1 MAQLPIH
8 QPEWIGTAPVVV
20 RRERSVLAPPAAVW
34 KHIAD
39 HHAWPQW
46 FKGLTTVQVT
56 GASEGVGG
64 QRVASMTGTTVG
76 EVFTA
81 WTPNEQFAFAIVTGP
96 RVLAGMAESV
106 VLEPDEGGCTVVYT
120 IGIEPAS
127 GFGWLVKL
135 GSKRLAKMLEKALD
149 ALALRAQADH
159 AAGVGIEPGVD
170 AVGADAD
177 ETAGDDGDDPDG
189 VAEAEPVEA
198 ADADASDDAADAADG
213 GEAAEPDSDGSD
225 SKD

>member
-1 MAQLPIH
+1 MAEQWAFNPLVQGSNPWGRTMAQLPIH

-39 HHAWPQW
+39 HQAWPQW
-46 FKGLTTVQVT
+46 FKGLKTVQVT
-56 GASEGVGG
+56 GAAEGVGG
-64 QRVASMTGTTVG
+64 QRVASVTGATVG

-81 WTPNEQFAFAIVTGP
+81 WAPNEQFAFAIVTGP

-106 VLEPDEGGCTVVYT
+106 VLVPGGGGCTVTYT
-120 IGIEPAS
+120 VGIEPAP

-135 GSKRLAKMLEKALD
+135 GSKRLAKLIEKALD

-159 AAGVGIEPGVD
+159 AGDVDVEADAGDAGDGDSAEPD
-170 AVGADAD
+170 DAD
-177 ETAGDDGDDPDG
+177 ET
-189 VAEAEPVEA
+189 ET
-198 ADADASDDAADAADG
+198 
-213 GEAAEPDSDGSD
+213 DSTG
-225 SKD
+225 